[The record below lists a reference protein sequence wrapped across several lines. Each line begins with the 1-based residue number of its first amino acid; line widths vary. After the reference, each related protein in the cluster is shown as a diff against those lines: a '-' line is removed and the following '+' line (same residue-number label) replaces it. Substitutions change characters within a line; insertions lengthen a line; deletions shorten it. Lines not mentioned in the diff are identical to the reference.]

1 MSTPHTVGAFTSFA
15 GDLRSVIVGDMV
27 TAEYWSE
34 LPEGRDK
41 RLIQRIIQ
49 ETKEDLDGLA
59 HTYESHGVTVHRP
72 RIMHDRPGI
81 HPALG
86 TQVINPMPNYMPH
99 DHVFCMANTFV
110 NTFFHVNRYQDQ
122 HSIQHVVAQ
131 LAPDVRYVETPRPAV
146 WDNEYYDGLYEPD
159 WDQPPGNQDTIIH
172 GPAFY
177 ACGRHIFHTGTP
189 CINANGLALMM
200 SLFPDHSFR
209 ELRAPFKHHLDAQ
222 IRVLKPGL
230 VITSIEPD
238 ILKQQVPEMR
248 NWKIVHDDSSHRQ
261 KQSFA
266 TPRQLE
272 SWVDLDT
279 EDSSVAL
286 GVVNIRPDLVAIT
299 KEVPSL
305 CRTLEEAGM
314 DWVVCPL
321 RHRHFWNCSL
331 SCATAIIHREDQFE
345 DYLS

>member
-34 LPEGRDK
+34 LPEGTNK
-41 RLIQRIIQ
+41 ALTQRIIQ

-59 HTYESHGVTVHRP
+59 QTYESHGVTVHRP
-72 RIMHDRPGI
+72 VIAHHRPGI
-81 HPALG
+81 HTACG

-99 DHVFCMANTFV
+99 DHVFCMDNTFV
-110 NTFFHVNRYQDQ
+110 NTFFHANRHHDR
-122 HSIQHVVAQ
+122 HSIQHVVDQ
-131 LAPDVRYVETPRPAV
+131 LAPEVRYVETPAPDV
-146 WDNEYYDGLYEPD
+146 WDNEYYDALYPPD
-159 WDQPPGNQDTIIH
+159 WDQPPGNRDTIIH
-172 GPAFY
+172 GPALY
-177 ACGRHIFHTGTP
+177 PCGRHIFHTGTP
-189 CINANGLALMM
+189 CVNANGLALMM
-200 SLFPDHSFR
+200 SLFPDHEFI
-209 ELRAPFKHHLDAQ
+209 ELSPPFKNHLDAQ
-222 IRVLKPGL
+222 IRVLRPGL
-230 VITSIEPD
+230 VLSANTPD
-238 ILKQQVPEMR
+238 LLKQQVPQMR
-248 NWKIVHDDSSHRQ
+248 NWQIVHDDSNARLR
-261 KQSFA
+261 QSFS
-266 TPRQLE
+266 TPPQLD

-279 EDSSVAL
+279 EDSSVSL
-286 GVVNIRPDLVAIT
+286 GVVNIRPDLVAIA

-305 CRTLEEAGM
+305 CHTLEAAGI